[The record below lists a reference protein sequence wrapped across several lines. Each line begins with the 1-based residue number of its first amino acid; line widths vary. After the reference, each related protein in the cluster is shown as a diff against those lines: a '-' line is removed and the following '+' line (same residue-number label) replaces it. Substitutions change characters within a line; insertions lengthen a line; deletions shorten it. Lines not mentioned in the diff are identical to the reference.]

1 MREDGFMTKTLRG
14 TYAWLAALFSLVIP
28 LSASGQSASAQI
40 GREVAIPVYLQRGV
54 ACFRVLDGV
63 RFPAACRTFC
73 DFCRHHVFG
82 PGLIKSYLTLR
93 TGNACVH
100 LWAYHAIAPHVI
112 SDTPVV
118 VKIFGIH

>member
-40 GREVAIPVYLQRGV
+40 GREVAIPVHLQRGV
-54 ACFRVLDGV
+54 ACVRVLDGV

-73 DFCRHHVFG
+73 DFCRHHVFRSRTDQIVSNVTDGQRLG
-82 PGLIKSYLTLR
+82 PAVGLPRDCATR
-93 TGNACVH
+93 DFG
-100 LWAYHAIAPHVI
+100 HA
-112 SDTPVV
+112 SCR
-118 VKIFGIH
+118 